1 MKITIEQQRLS
12 SAEAEIRIDVEVD
25 GQHRPFEVRGH
36 LSGPRSTH
44 SETIQLA
51 YPLKQVVM
59 GDGKYRGRVLIPE
72 PNLWKPET
80 PFTYEGVIELWHD
93 GKKIESKPIV
103 VCFKAS

>member
-1 MKITIEQQRLS
+1 
-12 SAEAEIRIDVEVD
+12 
-25 GQHRPFEVRGH
+25 
-36 LSGPRSTH
+36 
-44 SETIQLA
+44 
-51 YPLKQVVM
+51 M